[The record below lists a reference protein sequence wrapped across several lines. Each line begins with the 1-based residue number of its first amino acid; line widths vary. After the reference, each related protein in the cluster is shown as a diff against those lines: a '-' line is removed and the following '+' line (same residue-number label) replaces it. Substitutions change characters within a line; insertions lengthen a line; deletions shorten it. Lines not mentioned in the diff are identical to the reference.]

1 MEKNKEINNKTNK
14 VETNKVETNK
24 VQTNKVQTNNVVT
37 KKNKEIEKH
46 NLCSIYGEICSKGKL
61 CGDCC
66 MDLYE
71 QDKAEEAWENFKIDR
86 EIMRRRGFD

>member
-1 MEKNKEINNKTNK
+1 MNKNKEINNKTNK
-14 VETNKVETNK
+14 V
-24 VQTNKVQTNNVVT
+24 QPNKVQTNNVVT

-46 NLCSIYGEICSKGKL
+46 NLCIYDEICSKGKL

-71 QDKAEEAWENFKIDR
+71 QEKAEEAWENFKIDR
-86 EIMRRRGFD
+86 EMRRRGFD